1 MNAGTIWRLKNRKLR
16 TLEPHVHYLNLQEV
30 IYHISQVEIMIS
42 TTLFLETTNNN
53 GLNTVVIA
61 N

>member
-1 MNAGTIWRLKNRKLR
+1 MNAGTIWWLKNRKLR

-30 IYHISQVEIMIS
+30 IYHISQVDIMIS

-53 GLNTVVIA
+53 GQKTAVIA